1 MKLIYNN
8 FITIYLHHNHM
19 ACGFNCCK
27 TEQRSHL
34 VITEINWLSTNLIA
48 VLHHD
53 NGWLCSIPC
62 WTNWRYRKLIATVYY
77 KGFASYG
84 LHKSCTLWGTDD
96 IHSSPPTHM
105 EYYYCNYIVKC
116 FCPSTFECFCL
127 LLLWLNIL
135 SCMANQRGWTY
146 NKSWGWL

>member
-19 ACGFNCCK
+19 ACGFKFCK
-27 TEQRSHL
+27 TEQRSQL

-48 VLHHD
+48 VLHH
-53 NGWLCSIPC
+53 GWLCSIPC

-77 KGFASYG
+77 KGFASYK

-96 IHSSPPTHM
+96 IHSSPPTYT
-105 EYYYCNYIVKC
+105 EEYYCNYMSSAFVLTI
-116 FCPSTFECFCL
+116 FECFCL
-127 LLLWLNIL
+127 LLLLLNIL
-135 SCMANQRGWTY
+135 SCMVNQRVGTY
-146 NKSWGWL
+146 RERWGWL